1 MRDYKKLQVCDRSH
15 QLTLEIY
22 KELNSFP
29 RDELF
34 ALENVLSLHQ
44 IKNI

>member
-1 MRDYKKLQVCDRSH
+1 MRDYKKLQVWEKSH

-29 RDELF
+29 REELSD
-34 ALENVLSLHQ
+34 LENILSLHQ
-44 IKNI
+44 IKNL